1 MTDKFGIK
9 YKKNKLLF
17 KIKYGGEKME
27 DKKEFVKKVLSDIK
41 KEEKDMKPD
50 DWRGLLHN
58 WIKC

>member
-1 MTDKFGIK
+1 MEVK
-9 YKKNKLLF
+9 
-17 KIKYGGEKME
+17 KME